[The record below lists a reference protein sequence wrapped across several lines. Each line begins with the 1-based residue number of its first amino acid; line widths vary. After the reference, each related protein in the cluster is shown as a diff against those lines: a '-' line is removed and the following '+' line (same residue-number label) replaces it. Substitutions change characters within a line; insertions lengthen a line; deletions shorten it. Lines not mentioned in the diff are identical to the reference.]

1 MRHPLI
7 PAIKAAQ
14 SWYTVQRVNKYTC
27 TPFYTFM
34 IYSVMA
40 VIEPKKV
47 KKIEFDEFEM
57 FQMGDIFL
65 SSLPGLNM
73 TPICAKK

>member
-1 MRHPLI
+1 MTHPLI
-7 PAIKAAQ
+7 PAIKTAQ

-40 VIEPKKV
+40 PNEWQK
-47 KKIEFDEFEM
+47 
-57 FQMGDIFL
+57 
-65 SSLPGLNM
+65 
-73 TPICAKK
+73 AKQILTR